1 MRKVNKAPYVPPPS
15 APGGGT
21 SPPPP
26 PPIDAA
32 PATNPTH
39 PASEEMLRNIVN
51 ILHSNAVIATSQ
63 AEIIELAL
71 AMKTKE

>member
-1 MRKVNKAPYVPPPS
+1 
-15 APGGGT
+15 
-21 SPPPP
+21 
-26 PPIDAA
+26 
-32 PATNPTH
+32 
-39 PASEEMLRNIVN
+39 MLRNIVN